1 MKKFFPVMILTAAM
15 FFSATPA
22 QAESNLN
29 FVALSYI
36 YNGRVA
42 NVSTYLSVRA
52 RPSVNSAEVMKIYNG
67 DRLELREDAP
77 GWWQVLSVNG
87 NRFGRAVGQAI
98 GYVSET
104 YVQVD

>member
-15 FFSATPA
+15 FFSAAPV
-22 QAESNLN
+22 QAEANLN
-29 FVALSYI
+29 FVPLSYI
-36 YNGRVA
+36 CSGRVI
-42 NVSTYLSVRA
+42 NISSYLSVRA

-87 NRFGRAVGQAI
+87 NRFGRVAGQAV
-98 GYVSET
+98 GYVSAD

>member
-1 MKKFFPVMILTAAM
+1 MILTAAM

-87 NRFGRAVGQAI
+87 NRFGRAAGQAI
-98 GYVSET
+98 GYVSAT